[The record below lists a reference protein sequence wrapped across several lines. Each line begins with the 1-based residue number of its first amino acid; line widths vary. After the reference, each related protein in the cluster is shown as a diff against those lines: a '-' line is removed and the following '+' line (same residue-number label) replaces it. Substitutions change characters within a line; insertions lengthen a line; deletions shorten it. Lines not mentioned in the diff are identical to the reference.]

1 MSPSLKGAVG
11 PSHGCCPL
19 RAGNDSS
26 WGGCCWAQNLF
37 VFVWAPAASPDGLT
51 CTGQARTRLDAKFK
65 ASEKDGVGQ
74 EGTFPAGGWG
84 LALFEELLQFRWLM
98 ECQLPVLLCGKVCSG
113 SAVSQYVS
121 FLLFPSRPALSST
134 DIEMDTTHSM
144 PPTVRKTS

>member
-1 MSPSLKGAVG
+1 M
-11 PSHGCCPL
+11 
-19 RAGNDSS
+19 
-26 WGGCCWAQNLF
+26 
-37 VFVWAPAASPDGLT
+37 FVWAPAASPDGLT

-121 FLLFPSRPALSST
+121 FLLFSSRPALSST